1 MYNMASKRFDKAL
14 QKAINLTMLAI
25 MVSLFCLVLTAA
37 MLMYVI
43 KFVKDF
49 EYVEETVYSV
59 EQDGNGINAAV
70 IDSENS
76 EVNIWDRK

>member
-1 MYNMASKRFDKAL
+1 MYSMASKRFDKAL

-25 MVSLFCLVLTAA
+25 MVSLFSLILTAA

-43 KFVKDF
+43 KFVNDF

-59 EQDGNGINAAV
+59 EQDGDGINAAV
-70 IDSENS
+70 IDSKNS

>member
-25 MVSLFCLVLTAA
+25 MVSLFSLILTAA

-43 KFVKDF
+43 KFVNEF

-59 EQDGNGINAAV
+59 EQDGDGVNAAV
-70 IDSENS
+70 IDSKNS